1 MHRTIKL
8 PFYLIYCSLNLFHM
22 IIKQAYPLL
31 LITVFSFTLLSFSTF
46 KKSPVTTG
54 YSVALKN
61 IRDTLPLGDTAMDGK
76 IYEAVEEEAY
86 FPGGEQGWR
95 SWLEQNLNPSAPVD
109 NGAPAGLYTI
119 YIQFVVDLD
128 GKVSAIRPLTKHGYG
143 MEAEVMRILR
153 KSPPWIPAVQNGKKV
168 RAYRKQPVTFQ
179 VVVEKK
185 KRGRKG

>member
-1 MHRTIKL
+1 
-8 PFYLIYCSLNLFHM
+8 M
-22 IIKQAYPLL
+22 IFKQTYPALL
-31 LITVFSFTLLSFSTF
+31 LTAFSITMLSISAFA
-46 KKSPVTTG
+46 KSRATTS
-54 YSVALKN
+54 YSAELKN
-61 IRDTLPLGDTAMDGK
+61 IQDTLPVSDTAMEGK
-76 IYEAVEEEAY
+76 IFEAVEEEAY

-128 GKVSAIRPLTKHGYG
+128 GKVSAIKPLTKHGYG

-153 KSPPWIPAVQNGKKV
+153 KSPPWVPAIQHGKNV

-179 VVVEKK
+179 VVEEKR